1 MPSPQA
7 NDVYSDSPNPGR
19 ALAIPLPASEK
30 GASFNLLRTEVIT
43 DCSEEVAGEERAGSR
58 KDWLQ
63 VSPGR
68 LPISFQGVPPVL
80 LLKITGRFAES
91 SERQLCPS

>member
-7 NDVYSDSPNPGR
+7 NDVYSDGPNPGR

-43 DCSEEVAGEERAGSR
+43 DCSEVAGEERAGSR
-58 KDWLQ
+58 
-63 VSPGR
+63 
-68 LPISFQGVPPVL
+68 
-80 LLKITGRFAES
+80 
-91 SERQLCPS
+91 